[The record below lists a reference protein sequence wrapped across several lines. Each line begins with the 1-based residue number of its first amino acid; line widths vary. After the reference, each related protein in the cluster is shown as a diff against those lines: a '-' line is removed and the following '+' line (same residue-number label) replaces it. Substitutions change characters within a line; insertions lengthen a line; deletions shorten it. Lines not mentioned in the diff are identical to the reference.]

1 MTLSGLSVK
10 RKIAMGC
17 FIAMLVYFGA
27 LSYFKVG
34 MDTLPKM
41 DVPYVQVLTIY
52 PGASP
57 EEVETDVAKRIEDA
71 VASLDGM
78 KHITSTCMENVCS
91 TTMEFVNG
99 TDVDIMIHEVR
110 ERLNTVVDEFPP
122 IVKTPL
128 VSKVNINALPVVT
141 LYLTGGESV
150 DELYHYADKTL
161 SDYFASIPGVGEIR
175 LHGGNEM
182 QLHVLLDR
190 DKLSAMNLTVAQ
202 IVAAIQENNL
212 KLPAGHILENGRETA
227 IAFDS
232 EFHDIR
238 ELGEFEIGVVGGHKV
253 YLGDVAEIKLM
264 AKEIRQEGYFN
275 REPGIAMEIVKKV
288 DANTVEVIKQVRKRF
303 DAMQTPGAL
312 PRNTQLIW
320 FKDNAD
326 YIQASVK
333 DAWASVGL
341 GILLT
346 ALLLFLFLHEPR
358 STFIIAVSMPVSVI
372 ITFSAMALMHY
383 TFNMMTLVAIGCS
396 SGILVTNSVI
406 VMENI
411 FVWLKRGKSPKKSA
425 AEGTAEV
432 INAVSASAL
441 TNVVVFVPIASMT
454 SVVGMLV
461 GPFAGVMVIATL
473 ASLFISFTLTPILA
487 SLLLKAETGEGN
499 TFWNRFFR
507 FWDFGYDHLAAGFNR
522 TMVWTRRYPKTV
534 ILISLVLCVAL
545 LYQSIPNLRISGV
558 PFYDKNEVSL
568 FLEFPSDYGID
579 ATREQTLALVDELLK
594 RPDVDNVGS
603 VIGYRS
609 VTLGQIPESVNLAEV
624 TIMLKPMGTRA
635 PIKQIMDEIRQDL
648 AKKSGFLYAVSQ
660 PTPIGAAGQE
670 LTGYI
675 GGPELDV
682 LEKYANEAADLMR
695 RSGMATDVDTSCRSA
710 KPRIKILPERA
721 LLKNLGVPVTAM
733 GISIVGYF
741 DGVEAGSFKVGVD
754 TFDIRVK
761 MKGKEGLDQLQ
772 EIPAVPMNGKPVSLS
787 ALTTMQNSP
796 VAISLVRQDKERA
809 AWFYANSAPG
819 HSMDDLTRL
828 LRKELAPK
836 LPQGYQMV
844 FTGQSEMVNEG
855 AMDFVMVLITA
866 VFLTFLVI
874 AAIMESL
881 SRPFL
886 VMFTIP
892 LGFVGFFAM
901 LYFTGTL
908 LSMVGMLGGIMM
920 IGIVVNNAI
929 LIMDETTTLTASG
942 MKPYDAMLRASQKK
956 FRPILMTSIASVIGM
971 LPMAF
976 GRGIGYEIRS
986 SCGIGVVGGLLF
998 AMFLTLYFIPA
1009 LFYVSHRRQ
1018 RT

>member
-27 LSYFKVG
+27 LSYFKIG
-34 MDTLPKM
+34 LDTIPKM
-41 DVPYVQVLTIY
+41 DVPYVQAVTIY

-71 VASLDGM
+71 VASLDGL
-78 KHITSTCMENVCS
+78 KHITSTCMENVCA

-99 TDVDIMIHEVR
+99 TDVDIMIHQVR
-110 ERLNTVVDEFPP
+110 ERINTIVDEFPP
-122 IVKTPL
+122 DVKTPQL
-128 VSKVNINALPVVT
+128 SKINVNALPVVT
-141 LYLTGGESV
+141 LYLTGGRSV
-150 DELYHYADKTL
+150 DDLYHYADKTL
-161 SDYFASIPGVGEIR
+161 SDYFASVPGVGEIR

-190 DKLSAMNLTVAQ
+190 AKLSAMNLTVAQ
-202 IVAAIQENNL
+202 VVAKIQENNL
-212 KLPAGHILENGRETA
+212 KLPAGHIREKGRETA
-227 IAFDS
+227 VTFDS

-253 YLGDVAEIKLM
+253 YLGDIAEIKLM
-264 AKEIRQEGYFN
+264 AKEIRQEGYLG
-275 REPGIAMEIVKKV
+275 REPGVALEIVKKS
-288 DANTVEVIKQVRKRF
+288 DANTVEVINQVRKRF
-303 DAMQTPGAL
+303 DAMQAPGAL
-312 PRNTQLIW
+312 PQNTQLIW
-320 FKDNAD
+320 FKDRGA

-333 DAWASVGL
+333 DAWGSVGL

-358 STFIIAVSMPVSVI
+358 STFIISITMPVSVI
-372 ITFSAMALMHY
+372 ITFTVMRLLDY
-383 TFNMMTLVAIGCS
+383 TFNMMTLVAVGCS

-411 FVWLKRGKSPKKSA
+411 FVWLKRGKSPQESA
-425 AEGTAEV
+425 AKGTAEV

-441 TNVVVFVPIASMT
+441 TNVVVFVPIATMS

-473 ASLFISFTLTPILA
+473 ASLFVSFTLTPILA
-487 SLLLKAETGEGN
+487 SLLLKPETGEGN
-499 TFWNRFFR
+499 TFWSRFFR
-507 FWDFGYDHLAAGFNR
+507 FWDVGYDHLAAGFNR
-522 TMVWTRRYPKTV
+522 TMVWTRRYPKSV
-534 ILISLVLCVAL
+534 LLISLFLCIAL
-545 LYQSIPNLRISGV
+545 LFLSLPNLRIAFV
-558 PFYDKNEVSL
+558 PFYDQNELSL
-568 FLEFPSDYGID
+568 VLEFPSNYGID
-579 ATREQTLALVDELLK
+579 ATREETLALVDELCK
-594 RPDVDNVGS
+594 RPDVVRVGTT
-603 VIGYRS
+603 VGYRNS
-609 VTLGQIPESVNLAEV
+609 ILGQVSEGVNIAEAS
-624 TIMLKPMGTRA
+624 IMLKPMAERA

-648 AKKSGFLYAVSQ
+648 EKKSGFLYALSM
-660 PTPIGAAGQE
+660 PTPTSGAGQE
-670 LTGYI
+670 LTGFI

-682 LEKYANEAADLMR
+682 LEKYAEEGAEILR
-695 RSGMATDVDTSCRSA
+695 RSGMATDVDTSCRAS
-710 KPRIKILPERA
+710 KPRVRILPERA
-721 LLKNLGVPVTAM
+721 LLKNMGVPVSAM
-733 GISIVGYF
+733 GLSIVGYF
-741 DGVEAGSFKVGVD
+741 DGVEAGTFKVGVD

-761 MKGKEGLDQLQ
+761 MQEKEGLDQLQ
-772 EIPAVPMNGKPVSLS
+772 EIPAVPKNGKPVAMN
-787 ALTTMQNSP
+787 ALATLQSSP
-796 VAISLVRQDKERA
+796 VAISLMRQDKERS
-809 AWFYANSAPG
+809 AWIYANSAPG
-819 HSMDDLTRL
+819 HSMDDLMRV

-836 LPQGYQMV
+836 LPQGYQLV
-844 FTGQSEMVNEG
+844 FTGQAEMMSEG
-855 AMDFVMVLITA
+855 AMDFVMVLVTA

-908 LSMVGMLGGIMM
+908 LSMVGMLGAIMM

-929 LIMDETTTLTASG
+929 LIMDETTTLNAAG
-942 MKPYDAMLRASQKK
+942 MNAQDAMLQASQKK

-986 SCGIGVVGGLLF
+986 SCGIGVIGGLLF

>member
-110 ERLNTVVDEFPP
+110 ERLNTVVDQFPP

-141 LYLTGGESV
+141 LYLTGGESI

-190 DKLSAMNLTVAQ
+190 EKLSEMNLTVAQ

-212 KLPAGHILENGRETA
+212 KLPAGHILDNGRETA

-232 EFHDIR
+232 EFHDNR
-238 ELGEFEIGVVGGHKV
+238 ELGEFEIGAVGGHKV

-264 AKEIRQEGYFN
+264 AKEIRQEGYLN

-303 DAMQTPGAL
+303 DAMQAPGAL
-312 PRNTQLIW
+312 PRDTQLIW

-411 FVWLKRGKSPKKSA
+411 FVWLKRGKSPKESA

-487 SLLLKAETGEGN
+487 SLLLKSETGEGN

-507 FWDFGYDHLAAGFNR
+507 FWDVGYDRLAAGFNR

-534 ILISLVLCVAL
+534 ILISLVLCFVL
-545 LYQSIPNLRISGV
+545 LYVSIPNLRITRRIPSRV
-558 PFYDKNEVSL
+558 PR
-568 FLEFPSDYGID
+568 
-579 ATREQTLALVDELLK
+579 ATS
-594 RPDVDNVGS
+594 P
-603 VIGYRS
+603 
-609 VTLGQIPESVNLAEV
+609 
-624 TIMLKPMGTRA
+624 RA
-635 PIKQIMDEIRQDL
+635 
-648 AKKSGFLYAVSQ
+648 
-660 PTPIGAAGQE
+660 
-670 LTGYI
+670 
-675 GGPELDV
+675 
-682 LEKYANEAADLMR
+682 
-695 RSGMATDVDTSCRSA
+695 C
-710 KPRIKILPERA
+710 
-721 LLKNLGVPVTAM
+721 
-733 GISIVGYF
+733 
-741 DGVEAGSFKVGVD
+741 
-754 TFDIRVK
+754 
-761 MKGKEGLDQLQ
+761 
-772 EIPAVPMNGKPVSLS
+772 
-787 ALTTMQNSP
+787 
-796 VAISLVRQDKERA
+796 
-809 AWFYANSAPG
+809 
-819 HSMDDLTRL
+819 
-828 LRKELAPK
+828 
-836 LPQGYQMV
+836 
-844 FTGQSEMVNEG
+844 
-855 AMDFVMVLITA
+855 
-866 VFLTFLVI
+866 
-874 AAIMESL
+874 
-881 SRPFL
+881 
-886 VMFTIP
+886 
-892 LGFVGFFAM
+892 
-901 LYFTGTL
+901 
-908 LSMVGMLGGIMM
+908 M
-920 IGIVVNNAI
+920 I
-929 LIMDETTTLTASG
+929 TTTAPTGA
-942 MKPYDAMLRASQKK
+942 
-956 FRPILMTSIASVIGM
+956 T
-971 LPMAF
+971 
-976 GRGIGYEIRS
+976 
-986 SCGIGVVGGLLF
+986 
-998 AMFLTLYFIPA
+998 
-1009 LFYVSHRRQ
+1009 
-1018 RT
+1018 

>member
-27 LSYFKVG
+27 FSYFKIG
-34 MDTLPKM
+34 LDTVPKM
-41 DVPYVQVLTIY
+41 DVPYVQVVTVY

-57 EEVETDVAKRIEDA
+57 EEIETDVAKHIEDA
-71 VASLDGM
+71 VASLDGL
-78 KHITSTCMENVCS
+78 KHVTSTCMENVCA
-91 TTMEFVNG
+91 TTLEFVNG
-99 TDVDIMIHEVR
+99 TDVDIMIHQVR
-110 ERLNTVVDEFPP
+110 EKLNTIVDDFPAD
-122 IVKTPL
+122 VRTPQL
-128 VSKVNINALPVVT
+128 SKININAIPVVT
-141 LYLTGGESV
+141 LFLTGRQSV

-161 SDYFASIPGVGEIR
+161 SDRLSSIPGVGEIR

-190 DKLSAMNLTVAQ
+190 EKLTAMNLTVAQ
-202 IVAAIQENNL
+202 IVAKIQENNL
-212 KLPAGHILENGRETA
+212 KLPAGHILERDRETA

-232 EFHDIR
+232 EFHNIR
-238 ELGEFEIGVVGGHKV
+238 ELGEFEIGIIGGHKV
-253 YLGDVAEIKLM
+253 YLSDVAEIKLM
-264 AKEIRQEGYFN
+264 AKEIRQEGYYG
-275 REPGIAMEIVKKV
+275 REPGVAIEIVKKS
-288 DANTVEVIKQVRKRF
+288 DANTVEVIRQVHKRF
-303 DAMQTPGAL
+303 DSLKAGGLPGGMQL
-312 PRNTQLIW
+312 VW
-320 FKDNAD
+320 FKDSAD

-333 DAWASVGL
+333 DAWQSVGL
-341 GILLT
+341 GIMLT

-358 STFIIAVSMPVSVI
+358 STFIISITMPVSVI
-372 ITFSAMALMHY
+372 ITFTAMSLMHY
-383 TFNMMTLVAIGCS
+383 TFDMMTLVAIGCS

-411 FVWLKRGKSPKKSA
+411 FVWLKRGMSPKESA

-473 ASLFISFTLTPILA
+473 ASLFVSFTLTPILA
-487 SLLLKAETGEGN
+487 SLLLKADTGVGN
-499 TFWNRFFR
+499 TFWDRFFR
-507 FWDFGYDHLAAGFNR
+507 FWDIGYNRLSAGFNR
-522 TMVWTRRYPKTV
+522 TMLWTRNYPKTV
-534 ILISLVLCVAL
+534 LLIALALCVAL
-545 LYQSIPNLRISGV
+545 SVLSLRNMRIAFV
-558 PFYDKNEVSL
+558 PFYDKNEISL
-568 FLEFPSDYGID
+568 VLEFPANYGID
-579 ATREQTLALVDELLK
+579 ATRKQTLDIVEELSK
-594 RPDVDNVGS
+594 RPDVVSVGTT
-603 VIGYRS
+603 VGYRNAI
-609 VTLGQIPESVNLAEV
+609 LGQVSEGVHISEI
-624 TIMLKPMGTRA
+624 TIMLKPMSERA
-635 PIKQIMDEIRQDL
+635 PIKQVMEEIRQ
-648 AKKSGFLYAVSQ
+648 KMEQKSGFLFALSM
-660 PTPIGAAGQE
+660 PTPTGGAGQE
-670 LTGYI
+670 LTAYI

-682 LEKYANEAADLMR
+682 LEKYALEGAEILR
-695 RSGMATDVDTSCRSA
+695 RSGFATDIDTSCRGA
-710 KPRIKILPERA
+710 KPRIRILPERA
-721 LLKNLGVPVTAM
+721 LLKNLGIPVSAM
-733 GISIVGYF
+733 GLSIVGYF
-741 DGVEAGSFKVGVD
+741 DGVEAGTFKVGVD

-761 MKGKEGLDQLQ
+761 MQEKEGLAQLQ
-772 EIPAVPMNGKPVSLS
+772 EIPAVSLEGKTVAMN
-787 ALTTMQNSP
+787 ALASMNRSP
-796 VAISLVRQDKERA
+796 VAISLMRQDKERS
-809 AWFYANSAPG
+809 AWIYANSAPG
-819 HSMDDLTRL
+819 HSMDDMMRI
-828 LRKELAPK
+828 LRSELAPK
-836 LPQGYQMV
+836 LPPGYQLV
-844 FTGQSEMVNEG
+844 FTGQAEMMNEG

-886 VMFTIP
+886 VMFTVP
-892 LGFVGFFAM
+892 LGFVGLFTM
-901 LYFTGTL
+901 LHITGTP
-908 LSMVGMLGGIMM
+908 LSMVGMLGAIMM

-942 MKPYDAMLRASQKK
+942 MKPYDAMLQASQKK

-1018 RT
+1018 DT